1 MIVLR
6 QFNLVIAP
14 QSSPWPTL
22 VKRFFTV
29 VLREA
34 IALDQRTPASINLVL
49 SCKRG
54 RLVPQATKAL
64 SFFEPI
70 TAPRPCAAV

>member
-6 QFNLVIAP
+6 QFSLVIAP

-22 VKRFFTV
+22 VSRFFTV
-29 VLREA
+29 VFRDA
-34 IALDQRTPASINLVL
+34 MAFVQRTPASINLIL

-54 RLVPQATKAL
+54 RLVPQATKAFN
-64 SFFEPI
+64 FFEPI